1 MSRQTNLLAVRC
13 GMADEEQTRLISAN
27 VLHSD
32 KVPPIR
38 TPYFQFF
45 ALDLMGQL
53 GETGTV
59 LDVIKS
65 YWGGMLDLGAVTF
78 WEEFDPS
85 VTGDAQYGMYGDP
98 FGKSLCHA
106 WAASPIYLISRYLIG
121 LELCEEGDDRF
132 VLTPHL
138 ELFGVLECTLPVGED
153 GQIVLSW
160 DGRTLRVKVMAT
172 SGILRVFGREVHV
185 SDEVTISR

>member
-1 MSRQTNLLAVRC
+1 
-13 GMADEEQTRLISAN
+13 MADEEQTRLISAN

-45 ALDLMGQL
+45 ALDVMGQL
-53 GETGTV
+53 GEIETV
-59 LDVIKS
+59 LDVVRS
-65 YWGGMLDLGAVTF
+65 YWEGMLDRGAVTF

-85 VTGDAQYGMYGDP
+85 ITGDAQYGMYGDP

-121 LELCEEGDDRF
+121 LEICEDGDDRF

-138 ELFGVLECTLPVGED
+138 ELFGVLECTLPVGEN

-160 DGRTLRVKVMAT
+160 DGRTLRVKALSV
-172 SGILRVFGREVHV
+172 SGKLRVWGQEISVNNAAAVEVQLP
-185 SDEVTISR
+185 